1 MSPCGWASSTP
12 QSDGIIEQFGMV
24 QKDDGTVVK
33 DQFELDGVKKALTL
47 SADDVIAP
55 LFAAVIWHAGTSNL
69 SDDAT
74 AVMVK
79 WRSNNDEV

>member
-1 MSPCGWASSTP
+1 
-12 QSDGIIEQFGMV
+12 MV

-33 DQFELDGVKKALTL
+33 DQFELEGVKKALTL

-55 LFAAVIWHAGTSNL
+55 LFAAVIQHAGTSNL

-79 WRSNNDEV
+79 W